1 MDQIPAATRAGRW
14 TLVALA
20 AACAAWLA
28 LLYAL
33 RFGFMEIEAEA
44 DPCLSD
50 PLGGLCRVRAMLGL
64 SIHLQLFGTAALV
77 LALLANLRL
86 GRWRRAVAIA
96 GLFAALLALVLYNVR
111 YGAPAA
117 VIALL
122 ALADL
127 GLFRSAGAHDAS

>member
-1 MDQIPAATRAGRW
+1 MEQIPAAAPASRR
-14 TLVALA
+14 TLVTLV

-28 LLYAL
+28 LLYAF

-64 SIHLQLFGTAALV
+64 CIHLQLFGTAALV

-86 GRWRRAVAIA
+86 GRVRRAVAIA
-96 GLFAALLALVLYNVR
+96 ALFVALLALVLYNVR
-111 YGAPAA
+111 YGAPAVVIA
-117 VIALL
+117 VI

-127 GLFRSAGAHDAS
+127 GLFRGMTHDAA

>member
-1 MDQIPAATRAGRW
+1 MEQIPAATRVGRR

-20 AACAAWLA
+20 AACAAWLV
-28 LLYAL
+28 LLYAF

-64 SIHLQLFGTAALV
+64 CIHLQLFGTAALV

-86 GRWRRAVAIA
+86 GRVRRAVAIA
-96 GLFAALLALVLYNVR
+96 ALFVALLALVLYNVH
-111 YGAPAA
+111 YGAPAV
-117 VIALL
+117 VIALI

-127 GLFRSAGAHDAS
+127 GYFPPRQPGAA

>member
-1 MDQIPAATRAGRW
+1 MVDDTAPASRRW
-14 TLVALA
+14 PPVARLA
-20 AACAAWLA
+20 LACAAWLS
-28 LLYAL
+28 LLYAF

-50 PLGGLCRVRAMLGL
+50 PLGTLCRARAAIGM
-64 SIHLQLFGTAALV
+64 SIHLQLFGTLAIV
-77 LALLANLRL
+77 LALAAHLRL
-86 GRWRRAVAIA
+86 GRWRHGLALA

-122 ALADL
+122 ALAELRVFTRD
-127 GLFRSAGAHDAS
+127 

>member
-1 MDQIPAATRAGRW
+1 VIGM
-14 TLVALA
+14 
-20 AACAAWLA
+20 
-28 LLYAL
+28 
-33 RFGFMEIEAEA
+33 
-44 DPCLSD
+44 
-50 PLGGLCRVRAMLGL
+50 

-77 LALLANLRL
+77 LALAAHLRL
-86 GRWRRAVAIA
+86 GRLKRALALA

-127 GLFRSAGAHDAS
+127 GFFPPRKHDAG

>member
-1 MDQIPAATRAGRW
+1 MEQIPAATQVGRR

-20 AACAAWLA
+20 AACAAWLV
-28 LLYAL
+28 LLYAF

-86 GRWRRAVAIA
+86 GRWRRIVAIA

-117 VIALL
+117 VIALI
-122 ALADL
+122 ALADV
-127 GLFRSAGAHDAS
+127 GFFPPRKPGTA

>member
-1 MDQIPAATRAGRW
+1 MEQVPAATRAGRR

-20 AACAAWLA
+20 AACAAWLV
-28 LLYAL
+28 LLYAF

-64 SIHLQLFGTAALV
+64 CIHLQLFGTAALV

-86 GRWRRAVAIA
+86 GGVRRAVAIA

-111 YGAPAA
+111 YGAPAV
-117 VIALL
+117 VIALI
-122 ALADL
+122 ALADV
-127 GLFRSAGAHDAS
+127 GFFPPRKPGTA